1 MQSLQPTTM
10 EQVLTKRTTVLL
22 VGALTLWRLYLSA
35 TLELHPD
42 EAYYW
47 LWSRQPDVAYFDHP
61 PMVAWFIWL
70 STRHSD
76 AELWVRLPGTLVAL
90 VVSGLIWQLALQL
103 TRSVAVAAGSVL
115 LFNVYPLTLMGLMV
129 ITPDIPVF
137 LFWSLSLWLFW
148 QLMRTGQTWLW
159 YALGLS
165 FGLALLSKY
174 TAVLLAPCL
183 FLYLLLSDE
192 RRWLKTVHPYLALL
206 TGFAVFLPVVYWNS
220 QHDWV
225 SFAFQLNHGLGGAVR
240 SLGPVMEYLA
250 GQMLI
255 TGPVVWLLGMAA
267 AVAALWRRDQA
278 TLWLLATS
286 LPVIAFFGLS
296 SLRTVA
302 GPNWPAFAYVTFSI
316 LVARYCLE
324 GDSRLRR
331 GLWSLAFGLSL
342 ALSVVLTLHAR
353 FGLLPL
359 HEFSPELAAADAS
372 NGFHGWRELGAELRK
387 HPEAAFALA
396 PSHQL
401 SAQIIYYT
409 GGRLPARPEP
419 EARASQFDL
428 WPGQLQG
435 QDGLYV
441 WTDEDSAGPYE
452 EYFAATTP
460 ARTLRVLRNGAAV
473 RTYHLVEGQRARLST
488 APGDPAQHQLRLGL
502 ERAGKRSGP
511 G

>member
-1 MQSLQPTTM
+1 M
-10 EQVLTKRTTVLL
+10 EQVLNKRTTVLL

-47 LWSRQPDVAYFDHP
+47 LWSRQLDVAYFDHP

-70 STRHSD
+70 STRYSD

-103 TRSVAVAAGSVL
+103 FRSVPVAAGSVL

-148 QLMRTGQTWLW
+148 QLLRSRQTWLW
-159 YALGLS
+159 YALGLA

-174 TAVLLAPCL
+174 TAILLAPCL
-183 FLYLLLSDE
+183 LLYLLLSEE

-206 TGFAVFLPVVYWNS
+206 TAFAVFLPVVYWNS
-220 QHDWV
+220 RHDWV
-225 SFAFQLNHGLGGAVR
+225 SFAFQLNHGLGGAAH
-240 SLGPVMEYLA
+240 SLGPVAEYLA

-255 TGPVVWLLGMAA
+255 TGPVVWLLGLAA
-267 AVAALWRRDQA
+267 AAAGLWRRDRA

-286 LPVIAFFGLS
+286 IPVIAFFGVS

-302 GPNWPAFAYVTFSI
+302 GPNWPAFAYVSFSI
-316 LVARYCLE
+316 LVAWFCL
-324 GDSRLRR
+324 GDGSSRLRR
-331 GLWSLAFGLSL
+331 GLWSLAFGVSL
-342 ALSVVLTLHAR
+342 ALSAALTLHAR

-359 HEFSPELAAADAS
+359 GELSPELAAADAS
-372 NGFHGWRELGAELRK
+372 NGFHGWRELGVELRK

-419 EARASQFDL
+419 EARPSQFNL
-428 WPGQLQG
+428 WPGRLPG

-441 WTDEDSAGPYE
+441 WTDADSAGPYQ
-452 EYFAATTP
+452 EYFTATAP
-460 ARTLRVLRNGAAV
+460 AQTLRVWRKGTAV
-473 RTYHLVEGQRARLST
+473 RTYHLVAGQGARLAA
-488 APGDPAQHQLRLGL
+488 APGDMPRRKVRLSL
-502 ERAGKRSGP
+502 ERPGRPSGP